1 MPQRAIQ
8 TANDAAEPFRV
19 LVIDDDPGVRDYME
33 ALVSRQGF
41 RVFLAADAEQALSGL
56 DDTRP
61 DIVTLD
67 VVLPGMDGLET
78 LRRLK
83 QRAPNVPV
91 VMLSGHGQARNIVEA
106 MRLGASDFLRKPFEV
121 EELELAFQK
130 ALEKRALKQEVERLR
145 GRARSETEL
154 LLLCGDNQKM
164 REVREIIEQVA
175 DTDIT
180 VLVRGE
186 SGTGKELVARTIF
199 QLSGRRDQ
207 PFVKVN
213 CAALPS
219 ELLESELFGFEKGAF
234 TGAQK
239 RKLGKFEY
247 ANHGAIF
254 LDEISEMHPA
264 LQAKLLQVLQDGEFS
279 RLGGESDVHVDTRV
293 IAATNRN
300 LEEAV
305 ADGSFRED
313 LYYRLNVVTVH
324 LPPLRDRVDGI
335 PLLVDHFL
343 RKNNEQYRKELKAL
357 STETMDIFMKY
368 HWPGNVRELENMV
381 RRMVVLG
388 NESTV
393 LEEISLRGS
402 APTSRSAPSDNTLDL
417 GALHYVPLNDLGNGA
432 FELATLRE
440 QLKEMLA
447 DSQAFHS
454 VEVPHVVTAEGERT
468 LIVDAHPLSFPGHSE
483 RRVLVTFQDITAR
496 KQAEAAK
503 DLRSAKMAPIIG
515 AAFKMLVPFI
525 VILPGLLALAL
536 LPVKLTGETAAIAS
550 GGHSY
555 NEVLP
560 LMLARYCG
568 PGLLGLGITALIA
581 GFMSGM
587 AGNVSA
593 FTTVWTYDIY
603 RALINK
609 RASDH
614 HYVNMG
620 RWCTVLG
627 VLISVGTAY
636 LVMSFASI
644 MDYVQALFSFF
655 IAPLFGTV
663 ILGMLWKRATGP
675 GGFWGLLAGTLSSIG
690 MWAWVK
696 VDPSALRYVALSP
709 NARDMAEN
717 MYRALWSWIVCVLVT
732 IVVSYATRPKPER
745 ELAGLVYGVT
755 KIPREDQV
763 PIYQRPLFWA
773 VVVSVLFVVLNIL
786 VW

>member
-8 TANDAAEPFRV
+8 TANDPAEPFRV

-324 LPPLRDRVDGI
+324 LPPLRERVDGI

-343 RKNNEQYRKELKAL
+343 RKNNEQYRKDLKAL

-368 HWPGNVRELENMV
+368 PWPGNVRELENMV

-393 LEEISLRGS
+393 LAEISLRGS
-402 APTSRSAPSDNTLDL
+402 APSSR
-417 GALHYVPLNDLGNGA
+417 
-432 FELATLRE
+432 
-440 QLKEMLA
+440 
-447 DSQAFHS
+447 
-454 VEVPHVVTAEGERT
+454 TAQP
-468 LIVDAHPLSFPGHSE
+468 DPGHDLAALGVDFSKGE
-483 RRVLVTFQDITAR
+483 AIDLKAISRRAAQVAEKRVIERVLQQTRWNR
-496 KQAEAAK
+496 KEAAEK
-503 DLRSAKMAPIIG
+503 LQISYK
-515 AAFKMLVPFI
+515 
-525 VILPGLLALAL
+525 AL
-536 LPVKLTGETAAIAS
+536 LYKMKE
-550 GGHSY
+550 
-555 NEVLP
+555 N
-560 LMLARYCG
+560 
-568 PGLLGLGITALIA
+568 GL
-581 GFMSGM
+581 SE
-587 AGNVSA
+587 
-593 FTTVWTYDIY
+593 
-603 RALINK
+603 
-609 RASDH
+609 
-614 HYVNMG
+614 G
-620 RWCTVLG
+620 R
-627 VLISVGTAY
+627 
-636 LVMSFASI
+636 
-644 MDYVQALFSFF
+644 
-655 IAPLFGTV
+655 
-663 ILGMLWKRATGP
+663 
-675 GGFWGLLAGTLSSIG
+675 
-690 MWAWVK
+690 
-696 VDPSALRYVALSP
+696 
-709 NARDMAEN
+709 
-717 MYRALWSWIVCVLVT
+717 
-732 IVVSYATRPKPER
+732 
-745 ELAGLVYGVT
+745 
-755 KIPREDQV
+755 
-763 PIYQRPLFWA
+763 
-773 VVVSVLFVVLNIL
+773 
-786 VW
+786 